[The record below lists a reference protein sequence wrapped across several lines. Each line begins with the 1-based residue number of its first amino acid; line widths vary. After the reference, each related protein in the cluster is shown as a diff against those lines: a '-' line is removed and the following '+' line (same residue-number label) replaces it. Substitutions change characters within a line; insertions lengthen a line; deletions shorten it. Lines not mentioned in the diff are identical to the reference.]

1 MIKIN
6 KLAAQA
12 ANLAGKGGKEYL
24 LKKVFEIEGVDCK
37 RVNAPLYDFIQG
49 GSRLEF
55 KKQANVQWF
64 DIGKYHNLKK
74 EDKSI
79 DMVFVVTSKGRVND
93 LPTGEIE
100 WIVAIKLGTMIHLL
114 LNDEKYRAL
123 GWTKENFK
131 TCHEQKR
138 KYPTQ
143 QAKVQLE
150 MRSFIIENRAYTK
163 ALFVNSKV
171 KKITKKRTK

>member
-6 KLAAQA
+6 KLAAQT
-12 ANLAGKGGKEYL
+12 ANLSGRGGKEYL

-37 RVNAPLYDFIQG
+37 RVNACLYDFIQG
-49 GSRLEF
+49 ESRLEF

-114 LNDEKYRAL
+114 LDNEKYSAL

-131 TCHEQKR
+131 TCYEQKQ

-150 MRSFIIENRAYTK
+150 MRSFLIENRIYLK
-163 ALFVNSKV
+163 PLFVNDKLQ
-171 KKITKKRTK
+171 KRTE